1 MTRRNRIAT
10 LPARKR
16 FSGFTLIEVMVVVVI
31 LAILATVV
39 VPRIMDRPDDARIT
53 KAKQDIRQLESALKL
68 YRLDNQRYPTTD
80 QGLDALVEKPRS
92 GPEPKNWAD
101 GGYVEG
107 LPDDPWGTPYQYL
120 APGQHGDFDL
130 YSLGADGELGG
141 EGVDADIGNWQIE
154 ERSGG

>member
-1 MTRRNRIAT
+1 MTRAKRIGLITAHQR
-10 LPARKR
+10 AG
-16 FSGFTLIEVMVVVVI
+16 GFTLIEVMVVVVI

-68 YRLDNQRYPTTD
+68 YRLDNRHYPSTD
-80 QGLDALVEKPRS
+80 QGLNALVEKPS
-92 GPEPKNWAD
+92 TSPKPDNWAK

-107 LPDDPWGTPYQYL
+107 LHEDTWGTPYQYL
-120 APGQHGDFDL
+120 SPGQHGDFDL

-141 EGVDADIGNWQIE
+141 QGVDADIGNWEIE
-154 ERSGG
+154 ERDG